1 MNGPQFLE
9 RHSLPKLTQ
18 KEIDNLNSISIK
30 EIKSIINKLQNRK
43 YQAQTVNVS
52 SSTLTNTQSDLGF

>member
-1 MNGPQFLE
+1 MKGPQFLE

-52 SSTLTNTQSDLGF
+52 SSTLTSTQSDLGF